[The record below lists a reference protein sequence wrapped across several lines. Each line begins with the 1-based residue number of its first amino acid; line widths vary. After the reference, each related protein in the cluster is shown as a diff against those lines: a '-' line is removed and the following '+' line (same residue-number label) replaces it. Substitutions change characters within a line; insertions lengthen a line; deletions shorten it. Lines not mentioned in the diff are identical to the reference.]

1 MSSLNFSLA
10 GKRPFLTG
18 EAKKNMPEAHFPG
31 KKVGWGTW
39 PSSHWEIYFI
49 LTKRKLF
56 LLLNCLTLS
65 DWEVISCG
73 FCFSQVLTILMQ
85 LFVIFVYI
93 HLFYWIHLKRGKIQK
108 INGPRAGSLS
118 TSTYSSHAGGSIM
131 KILPKIAK
139 EQPAQRFIDSS
150 CILHY
155 LGAHHIL
162 CFNLAHIFVVI
173 FPLSNLRFYFIYIF
187 C

>member
-1 MSSLNFSLA
+1 MTLISLGNL
-10 GKRPFLTG
+10 L
-18 EAKKNMPEAHFPG
+18 
-31 KKVGWGTW
+31 
-39 PSSHWEIYFI
+39 YF
-49 LTKRKLF
+49 
-56 LLLNCLTLS
+56 
-65 DWEVISCG
+65 DCG

-108 INGPRAGSLS
+108 INDPRAGSLS

-155 LGAHHIL
+155 LGAHHNYIVFQSRVHL
-162 CFNLAHIFVVI
+162 CCDF
-173 FPLSNLRFYFIYIF
+173 STK
-187 C
+187 